1 MHQQFERRMSV
12 SRKGEWNQQ
21 DKGCAR
27 CWVHKSCS
35 SSASFR
41 LIASNCCLHWDRFL
55 FRAVVRGDVPTPFTT
70 STGWELY
77 ERVKS
82 VNAIRRT
89 KFVQGFECTKTAV
102 LPHRSG
108 CLLRTVVPI
117 ETDFFSERLCVVTS
131 RLPWRR
137 LCPWLQRSTSRST
150 FHWICDIQPMYYC
163 WVFIE
168 CLGYW
173 FHGRAANKRRFSTS
187 RKNIHWFLGVL
198 CRMPAKD
205 ENKKILEYQRWLI
218 GHKAIQPMHLY
229 KKPFTGQTVLVRQ
242 LPLRFPSTSFK
253 SRWPRFLGN
262 VWIKMISFDVLI
274 APACPRHCN
283 GGYAVWREHI
293 IAWLSKCVR
302 GLHFPMLGLETG
314 LETEMGK
321 TAGTYCTK
329 T

>member
-1 MHQQFERRMSV
+1 MQSGGQSLCKVLSAQKLQFFRIVPAACFELLSPLRPISFQSGCVWWCPDALVEEFVRDFSRMRV
-12 SRKGEWNQQ
+12 V
-21 DKGCAR
+21 
-27 CWVHKSCS
+27 WV
-35 SSASFR
+35 
-41 LIASNCCLHWDRFL
+41 W
-55 FRAVVRGDVPTPFTT
+55 V
-70 STGWELY
+70 
-77 ERVKS
+77 ERVNEIS
-82 VNAIRRT
+82 RT
-89 KFVQGFECTKTAV
+89 KVAQGFECTKAAV
-102 LPHRSG
+102 LSHRSG

-198 CRMPAKD
+198 CRMPSKD
-205 ENKKILEYQRWLI
+205 ENKKILEYQRWLRV
-218 GHKAIQPMHLY
+218 HKPIPPMYLC
-229 KKPFTGQTVLVRQ
+229 
-242 LPLRFPSTSFK
+242 RFPSTSFK

-283 GGYAVWREHI
+283 GGYAVWRVHI

-302 GLHFPMLGLETG
+302 GLHFPMLGLET
-314 LETEMGK
+314 EMGK